1 MSRASSLA
9 RAVTTTTRTSR
20 ASSPSGRHSRA
31 CAATRDAHR
40 SAEARE
46 RVSRARNASMGGRG
60 AATATTTT
68 ARAGR
73 WMDDLYDDDFD
84 EDENPWADDDDFDE
98 DDDEDDDGA
107 EEGGGKVRD
116 ASAHKDALRGV
127 GGPRVRDELPLP
139 PKGVDTTPPRR
150 VTKDDVTISFARSG
164 GAGGQN
170 VNKVNTKVDMRLNVD
185 GAVAAGWLPRW
196 CADRLVVAE
205 KNRMNNDGELV
216 VNSTRHRTQSKN
228 VDDALEKLQSY
239 INRAAKLPGNKSDK
253 KKKKKLRANVEK
265 GNKRRLADKK
275 QTSEKKSSRRAGKNI
290 KNFDDY

>member
-1 MSRASSLA
+1 MARASSLA
-9 RAVTTTTRTSR
+9 RAVTGTTTRASR
-20 ASSPSGRHSRA
+20 ASSPSVRHSRA
-31 CAATRDAHR
+31 VAAMRDAHR

-46 RVSRARNASMGGRG
+46 RVSRARNALMGGRR
-60 AATATTTT
+60 AKTATTT

-73 WMDDLYDDDFD
+73 WMDDAY
-84 EDENPWADDDDFDE
+84 DDDDFDE

-116 ASAHKDALRGV
+116 ASARKDALRGV

-164 GAGGQN
+164 GSGGQN

>member
-1 MSRASSLA
+1 
-9 RAVTTTTRTSR
+9 
-20 ASSPSGRHSRA
+20 
-31 CAATRDAHR
+31 
-40 SAEARE
+40 
-46 RVSRARNASMGGRG
+46 MGGRG
-60 AATATTTT
+60 AATATTT

-84 EDENPWADDDDFDE
+84 EDDDE
-98 DDDEDDDGA
+98 EDDED

>member
-1 MSRASSLA
+1 
-9 RAVTTTTRTSR
+9 
-20 ASSPSGRHSRA
+20 
-31 CAATRDAHR
+31 
-40 SAEARE
+40 
-46 RVSRARNASMGGRG
+46 MGGRG
-60 AATATTTT
+60 AATATTT

-98 DDDEDDDGA
+98 DEDEDED